1 MVDTLYEMR
10 SYRVA
15 DGRMTDELA
24 RGLACILG
32 TGEGGS
38 GLFDRYS
45 IPRPVGL
52 WRVLSGPRLP
62 AVIFLY
68 RWESV
73 AQRAHAFETFYDD
86 PDWNAMRA
94 RTNAGSEIVDCMD
107 DILLRGPPPGEL
119 PMDATYELVRGALR
133 KGTKTAIGPLAPLC
147 GGDPSDLAMVVH
159 DAASLAPEARAP
171 GRFDGARILC
181 RRVALSA
188 PA

>member
-1 MVDTLYEMR
+1 MPDTLYEMR

-15 DGRMTDELA
+15 DGRMADELA
-24 RGLACILG
+24 RGLACVLG
-32 TGEGGS
+32 AGEGGT
-38 GLFDRYS
+38 GLFDRYR

-52 WRVLSGPRLP
+52 WRAMSGPRLP

-86 PDWNAMRA
+86 VEWNALRA
-94 RTNAGSEIVDCMD
+94 STNAGSEIVDCMD
-107 DILLRGPPPGEL
+107 DILLRGPAPREL
-119 PMDATYELVRGALR
+119 PPDATYEFVRGVPP
-133 KGTKTAIGPLAPLC
+133 KGTRTVIGPLAPLC
-147 GGDPSDLAMVVH
+147 GGDPSDLNVVVH
-159 DAASLAPEARAP
+159 DAASLAPD
-171 GRFDGARILC
+171 GRLDARILC